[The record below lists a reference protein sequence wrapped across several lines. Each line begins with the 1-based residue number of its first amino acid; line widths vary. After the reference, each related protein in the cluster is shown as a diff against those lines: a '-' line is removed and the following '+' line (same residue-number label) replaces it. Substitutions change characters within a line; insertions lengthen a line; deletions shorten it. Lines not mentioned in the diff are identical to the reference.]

1 MRRIL
6 SGLCLVML
14 LVASGCK
21 TTEANYRAAYEVAK
35 EKSADKSPV
44 DGTVYDQMRREAI
57 DSRLI
62 VSGDSL
68 PMLTVQVAT
77 VPEYSTPESV
87 KQYSVVVNQF
97 KQVFN
102 AKSQVA
108 RLRESGYPGAL
119 LVVTAEPLYYVVAES
134 VATPDEAAAAF
145 KKVMEDKNIV
155 KKSPFPWILRP
166 ATYPL
171 R

>member
-1 MRRIL
+1 MRFFL
-6 SGLCLVML
+6 SVLCIAML
-14 LVASGCK
+14 LAASGCK

-35 EKSADKSPV
+35 EKSAEKSPV
-44 DGTVYDQMRREAI
+44 EGTIYDQMRREAI

-62 VSGDSL
+62 VKGDSL

-77 VPEYSTPESV
+77 VPQYSTPETV

-134 VATPDEAAAAF
+134 VATPDDAAAAF
-145 KKVMEDKNIV
+145 KKVMDDKNIV
-155 KKSPFPWILRP
+155 MKSPFPWILRP
-166 ATYPL
+166 AVYPL
-171 R
+171 K